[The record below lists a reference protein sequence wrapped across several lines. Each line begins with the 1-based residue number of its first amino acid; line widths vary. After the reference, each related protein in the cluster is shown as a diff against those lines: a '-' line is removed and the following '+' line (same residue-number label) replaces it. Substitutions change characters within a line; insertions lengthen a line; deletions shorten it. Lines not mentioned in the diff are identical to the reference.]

1 MGNGDVFISARSIGE
16 LNVQL
21 VMEALGGGGSRSSAA
36 VQLHDVSV
44 AQAVQ
49 MERAAIDDNLENEAK
64 EYLAMKVILNADV
77 KGQGKKGELKEVSD
91 GYARNYLLPR
101 KLATEATADNL
112 NAFRLKEKA
121 KAAQIAREKAEAE
134 ENAKK
139 LGAIQVKIAAKAGSN
154 GKLFGSVTSKEI
166 SDALHE
172 QFDLS
177 IEKQKIVQAEPI
189 KSFGAYEVKCKL
201 GYEVTGTIH
210 VLVIEEK

>member
-1 MGNGDVFISARSIGE
+1 
-16 LNVQL
+16 
-21 VMEALGGGGSRSSAA
+21 
-36 VQLHDVSV
+36 
-44 AQAVQ
+44 
-49 MERAAIDDNLENEAK
+49 
-64 EYLAMKVILNADV
+64 MKVILNVDV

-172 QFDLS
+172 QFDLT

-210 VLVIEEK
+210 VLVIEEEINRARKGGPSWRTNPPFRSGGAGSHRCDAHRPELHPGCDREGQVRRILYSGQPRYF